1 MSVAVCRGPAM
12 PAFEPS
18 TWLRA
23 AAENT
28 YSKPEVAVD
37 DRPAQA
43 DIWNAIQA
51 DVVDKSATTGA
62 KKAAAKPYV
71 HPLVRRSSSLMS
83 QKSLEVC
90 TESLGSETGSGDF
103 TASLDDVDMASL
115 FGAPAAPASKR
126 ADQAAED
133 SFWQQSAAP
142 EEAWERKELAAVNYH
157 CSGGTRSP
165 PRSFPPPL
173 PSMSSRDAPC
183 LQMRPRRQDGRLI
196 VDAVVVRPRGYLHA
210 RRQGG
215 RLLLSFVDCSAREQ
229 SAASKAAVA
238 TEKAPYFPVVDAKH
252 DQDEEVAAEVEED
265 KVSTQPQT
273 PTAAKV
279 HRSTLVI
286 NKFVGSTP
294 LTAPYFP
301 VVDAKHDQDEE
312 VAAEVEEDDEV
323 EEEEEEVE
331 VVDRGT
337 VVEVKV
343 STQPQ
348 TPTAAKVH
356 RSTLVINKFVGSTPL
371 TVADLQPRCNADAA
385 CAAAAAAEATTDA
398 PAPALRRVPS
408 STSTTTLAAAVAV
421 ASTSTDGDDDDD
433 EPHHPPG
440 AAAPAADTK
449 QLLLF
454 TSRCRDKQELL
465 QSVRQCRQ
473 LRQKPLFILE
483 PYCIAT
489 S

>member
-238 TEKAPYFPVVDAKH
+238 TEKAPYFPVVDAKL
-252 DQDEEVAAEVEED
+252 DQDEEVAA
-265 KVSTQPQT
+265 
-273 PTAAKV
+273 
-279 HRSTLVI
+279 R
-286 NKFVGSTP
+286 
-294 LTAPYFP
+294 
-301 VVDAKHDQDEE
+301 
-312 VAAEVEEDDEV
+312 VEEDDEV